1 MEGATVSDVT
11 YHQLLA
17 REKLT
22 AARCRNCGARWVP
35 PRPICIACYSSNL
48 ELIEVKGT
56 GRLAAFTCIHVPP
69 PFMAAQGF
77 DRDHPYCVGIV
88 ELDDGGRVDARI
100 VGVDAAH
107 PESITVGM
115 PMKVTFLHLPVGG
128 KTESYLAFEPA

>member
-1 MEGATVSDVT
+1 MEGALVSDIT
-11 YHQLLA
+11 YNRFLTQ
-17 REKLT
+17 EKLT

-48 ELIEVKGT
+48 ELVEVKGT
-56 GRLAAFTCIHVPP
+56 GKLAAFTCIHIPP
-69 PFMAAQGF
+69 PAMAAQGY
-77 DRDHPYCVGIV
+77 DRKHPYCVGIV

-107 PESITVGM
+107 PERITVGM
-115 PMKVTFLHLPVGG
+115 PMKVKFLHVRVDA